1 MSESNSNAERPSTP
15 LPSPEEEPSG
25 MPDVAAP
32 APGKAGRARVIRPED
47 VDQMSIRILAF
58 IKRQGDRVTVS
69 QLKRGLNAYRYPH
82 VYEAAIQQLLDI
94 GAVRLEK
101 EPASRRQWISL
112 LETPERF
119 QATPSIPKPRRHP
132 PRSRGRT
139 PWFELHLAKQTLK
152 NALDLWVDDV
162 RANVESKRRAARA
175 IRTRFW

>member
-1 MSESNSNAERPSTP
+1 MSQSNSRPP
-15 LPSPEEEPSG
+15 MAAHMPEEEPNN
-25 MPDVAAP
+25 MPETAAP
-32 APGKAGRARVIRPED
+32 APGKPGRARVIRPDLEH
-47 VDQMSIRILAF
+47 VDQISIRILAF
-58 IKRQGDRVTVS
+58 IKRQGGRVTVS

-119 QATPSIPKPRRHP
+119 QATPSIPKPRQHP

-162 RANVESKRRAARA
+162 RRANVESKRRAARA
-175 IRTRFW
+175 VRLRFW